1 MLAKIAPRFVIS
13 RVIQNSYLAE
23 NQAVSLL
30 KKRFEDRDEHFAAI
44 DAENY
49 QVNYA

>member
-1 MLAKIAPRFVIS
+1 MLAKLAPRFVIS

-30 KKRFEDRDEHFAAI
+30 KKRFEDRDDYFLAG
-44 DAENY
+44 DP
-49 QVNYA
+49 